1 MALVDQWNEIE
12 TGLDPNWQEV
22 SLTLAVADET
32 RRSRAAALLGPAG
45 PGRHGAA
52 LRFSAHR
59 TGDGVGPE
67 AVRRLLDRIDDE
79 EIDGTLSA
87 GTVAVAE
94 ASSVEPAPSLASA
107 WDATLAALPADWTDL
122 LVELEL
128 TSSDH
133 LEPGALLIAPLN
145 PLRRA
150 GKPGFRFRV
159 ARSFGY
165 GASPGMVRRCL
176 ERLDD
181 AEFAGDLRIVE
192 AMSASHPVGTQG
204 PVWYLAGKAV

>member
-32 RRSRAAALLGPAG
+32 RLSRAAALLGPAG

-79 EIDGTLSA
+79 EIDGMLSA

-165 GASPGMVRRCL
+165 GASPGMARRCL